1 MDGREK
7 QAYVNEIK
15 YQIKMLNNLRGWLRN
30 LIVISSVALLLILF
44 GGQYSVFIP
53 VAGVVVMAVSV
64 IGCIAIGLGLKNGR
78 PNVNKLIS
86 QIEK

>member
-30 LIVISSVALLLILF
+30 LIVVSSVALILILF
-44 GGQYSVFIP
+44 GGEYGSVVQVIG
-53 VAGVVVMAVSV
+53 AVVMGTSI
-64 IGCIAIGLGLKNGR
+64 IGCIAVGLGLKNGR
-78 PNVNKLIS
+78 ANVNRLINY
-86 QIEK
+86 IEK

>member
-15 YQIKMLNNLRGWLRN
+15 YQIKMLNNLKGWLRN
-30 LIVISSVALLLILF
+30 LMVISSVALLLILF

-53 VAGVVVMAVSV
+53 ATGAVVMAVSV
-64 IGCIAIGLGLKNGR
+64 IGCIAVGLGLKNGR
-78 PNVNKLIS
+78 ANVNKLIS
-86 QIEK
+86 YIEK

>member
-30 LIVISSVALLLILF
+30 LIVISSIALLLILF
-44 GGQYSVFIP
+44 GGQYSVFISA
-53 VAGVVVMAVSV
+53 AGVVVMAVSV

-78 PNVNKLIS
+78 ANVNKLIS

>member
-30 LIVISSVALLLILF
+30 LIVISCSHGCERHRL
-44 GGQYSVFIP
+44 YSYRSR
-53 VAGVVVMAVSV
+53 A
-64 IGCIAIGLGLKNGR
+64 
-78 PNVNKLIS
+78 
-86 QIEK
+86 EKR